1 MNQQELIMLVVA
13 TRDTLKAD
21 IKQPQQRSQRITSI
35 SLHHSPKN
43 PTIMKTFNLLSFL
56 SLLIFISFAA
66 HIDATGTAASS
77 ARWLRIHNE
86 LESSFSSSSGTR
98 GVGWFGKARPTFLQR
113 QEEPYPIASLMSSVN
128 TSVAEEKDDEF
139 TSDDALA
146 FTWIGFALA
155 FMLKN
160 F

>member
-1 MNQQELIMLVVA
+1 
-13 TRDTLKAD
+13 
-21 IKQPQQRSQRITSI
+21 
-35 SLHHSPKN
+35 
-43 PTIMKTFNLLSFL
+43 MKTFNLLSFL
-56 SLLIFISFAA
+56 SLLFISFAA

-77 ARWLRIHNE
+77 ATWLRIHNE
-86 LESSFSSSSGTR
+86 LESSLTSSSGTR
-98 GVGWFGKARPTFLQR
+98 SVGWFGKARPTFLQR
-113 QEEPYPIASLMSSVN
+113 QDEPYPIASLVSSAN
-128 TSVAEEKDDEF
+128 TSVVAEEKDDEF

>member
-1 MNQQELIMLVVA
+1 
-13 TRDTLKAD
+13 
-21 IKQPQQRSQRITSI
+21 
-35 SLHHSPKN
+35 
-43 PTIMKTFNLLSFL
+43 MKTLNLLSFL
-56 SLLIFISFAA
+56 SLLFISFAA
-66 HIDATGTAASS
+66 HIDATGTAAPS
-77 ARWLRIHNE
+77 ATWLRVHNE
-86 LESSFSSSSGTR
+86 LESSLSSSSPSTR

-113 QEEPYPIASLMSSVN
+113 QDEPYPIASLVSSAN
-128 TSVAEEKDDEF
+128 NSVAEEKDNDEF

>member
-1 MNQQELIMLVVA
+1 
-13 TRDTLKAD
+13 
-21 IKQPQQRSQRITSI
+21 
-35 SLHHSPKN
+35 
-43 PTIMKTFNLLSFL
+43 MKTFNLLLSFL
-56 SLLIFISFAA
+56 SLLFISFAA

-77 ARWLRIHNE
+77 ATWLRIHNE
-86 LESSFSSSSGTR
+86 LKSSPSLSSSPTGTR
-98 GVGWFGKARPTFLQR
+98 GVGWFGKAQPTFLQR
-113 QEEPYPIASLMSSVN
+113 QEEPYPIASLMSSAN
-128 TSVAEEKDDEF
+128 NSVAEEKDDDEF

>member
-1 MNQQELIMLVVA
+1 
-13 TRDTLKAD
+13 
-21 IKQPQQRSQRITSI
+21 
-35 SLHHSPKN
+35 
-43 PTIMKTFNLLSFL
+43 MKTFNLLSFL
-56 SLLIFISFAA
+56 SLLFISFAA

-77 ARWLRIHNE
+77 ATWLRIHNE
-86 LESSFSSSSGTR
+86 LESSSSPSGTR
-98 GVGWFGKARPTFLQR
+98 SVGWFGKARPTFLQR
-113 QEEPYPIASLMSSVN
+113 QDEPYPIASLVSSAN
-128 TSVAEEKDDEF
+128 TSVAEERDDEF

>member
-1 MNQQELIMLVVA
+1 
-13 TRDTLKAD
+13 
-21 IKQPQQRSQRITSI
+21 
-35 SLHHSPKN
+35 
-43 PTIMKTFNLLSFL
+43 MKTFNLLSFL
-56 SLLIFISFAA
+56 SLLVISFAA

-77 ARWLRIHNE
+77 ATWLRVHNE
-86 LESSFSSSSGTR
+86 LKSSLSSSSGTR
-98 GVGWFGKARPTFLQR
+98 GVGWFGKAQPAFLQR
-113 QEEPYPIASLMSSVN
+113 QEEPYPIASLMSSAN
-128 TSVAEEKDDEF
+128 NSVAEEKDDEF

>member
-1 MNQQELIMLVVA
+1 
-13 TRDTLKAD
+13 
-21 IKQPQQRSQRITSI
+21 
-35 SLHHSPKN
+35 
-43 PTIMKTFNLLSFL
+43 MKTFNLLSFL
-56 SLLIFISFAA
+56 SLLFISFAA

-86 LESSFSSSSGTR
+86 LESSSSQSLSSSSPSGTR
-98 GVGWFGKARPTFLQR
+98 GVGWFGKAQPTFLQR
-113 QEEPYPIASLMSSVN
+113 QQEPYPIASLMSSAN
-128 TSVAEEKDDEF
+128 NSVAEEKDDEF

-146 FTWIGFALA
+146 FSWIGFALA